1 MSTVPK
7 RKVFRNEGKERERER
22 EREKERKISRE
33 SEQERGESIPSG
45 ENSISLQDRPGAAI
59 GQFSP

>member
-7 RKVFRNEGKERERER
+7 RKVFGNEERERER
-22 EREKERKISRE
+22 EREIGRE